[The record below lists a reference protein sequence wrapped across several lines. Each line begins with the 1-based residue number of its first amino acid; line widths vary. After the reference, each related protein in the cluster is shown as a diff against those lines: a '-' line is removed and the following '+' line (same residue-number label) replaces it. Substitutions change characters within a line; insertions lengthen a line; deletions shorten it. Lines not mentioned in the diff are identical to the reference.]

1 MKEGLPL
8 STAPVRATPTTESAR
23 VAASVGKSVI
33 IKGQIFSREDLIVD
47 GEIEGVIEVNDHRLT
62 VGLNGRVRASIKA
75 REIVVLGSV
84 DGNVEALD
92 KVDIRK
98 DAKLIGDIKTSRI
111 AIEDG
116 AYFKGSIDIV
126 KADVAK
132 PAQPRP
138 QVAVATNANYA
149 PVSSTLK

>member
-1 MKEGLPL
+1 MWNNKRKEDEYTPKVPSTPPVLPEPKKEPL
-8 STAPVRATPTTESAR
+8 PMSTAPVRTTAELEAGR
-23 VAASVGKSVI
+23 GAASVGKSVI

-116 AYFKGSIDIV
+116 AYFKGSIDNV
-126 KADVAK
+126 KADVA
-132 PAQPRP
+132 
-138 QVAVATNANYA
+138 
-149 PVSSTLK
+149 